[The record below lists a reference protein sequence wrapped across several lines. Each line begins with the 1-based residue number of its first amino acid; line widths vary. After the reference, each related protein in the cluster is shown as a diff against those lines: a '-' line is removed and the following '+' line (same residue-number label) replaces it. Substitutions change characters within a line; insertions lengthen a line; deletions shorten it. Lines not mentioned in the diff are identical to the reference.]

1 MAPALPAML
10 GGSSEAQE
18 REAESDGAGALPAPP
33 AIDFP
38 AEGSDPKYDGK
49 RLECCGGPP
58 LTQPLALSGRPGS
71 SEVRPNVWADSS
83 GSGLEQG
90 PSGAVLGAAGR
101 RFG

>member
-1 MAPALPAML
+1 ML

-49 RLECCGGPP
+49 TVECCGGPP
-58 LTQPLALSGRPGS
+58 LTHPLALSGGPGS
-71 SEVRPNVWADSS
+71 SEVRPSIWVDSS

-90 PSGAVLGAAGR
+90 PRGAVREAEGR